1 MLSWIFLNS
10 SLQGISEGSAN
21 TNRRFLWDLKF
32 VWSLNTNFEIEVLF
46 TPVLSD
52 EYFEYFFFKGDNF
65 CQFVVRF
72 GSPLSPPPP
81 PIFFFN
87 LSFIV
92 FLICPGISVYI
103 WVLSSAFS
111 CALENY
117 PTFVQH
123 LYKENFILILVL
135 VSLCLV
141 FLFTWCFH
149 FAAKRN
155 AVWWGGFVS
164 WNWSSFR
171 F

>member
-10 SLQGISEGSAN
+10 SLQGISEWSAN
-21 TNRRFLWDLKF
+21 TNRCFLWDLKF

-52 EYFEYFFFKGDNF
+52 EYFEYFFFKGDNI
-65 CQFVVRF
+65 CQFVVGF
-72 GSPLSPPPP
+72 GVPPHLL
-81 PIFFFN
+81 FN

-92 FLICPGISVYI
+92 FLIFPGISVYI

-111 CALENY
+111 CTLENY

-123 LYKENFILILVL
+123 LYKENFILTLVL

-149 FAAKRN
+149 FAAKIN